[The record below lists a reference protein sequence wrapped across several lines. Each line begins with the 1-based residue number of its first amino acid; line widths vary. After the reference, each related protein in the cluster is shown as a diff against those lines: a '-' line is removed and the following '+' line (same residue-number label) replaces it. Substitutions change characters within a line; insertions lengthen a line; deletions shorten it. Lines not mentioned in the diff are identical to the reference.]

1 MKLYEINSE
10 LITLL
15 DRLEPDP
22 ETGEVPANY
31 EEIIE
36 EINAL
41 SLQREEILQY
51 LAKLVMN
58 LRSVAA
64 AIKEEETRLKKRREA
79 FEGREQRVMRVLDRE
94 CGGQT
99 TDLGIATLSY
109 RITSR
114 VDISDEASAVK
125 WLKEHDYTSAFKV
138 PEPTVYKAEVKKLIS
153 TGQEIPGCAL
163 IEDRACNLK

>member
-22 ETGEVPANY
+22 ETGEVPMDY
-31 EEIIE
+31 EKIIE

-41 SLQREEILQY
+41 AMRREEILQY

-58 LRSVAA
+58 LRSEAT
-64 AIKEEETRLKKRREA
+64 AIKEEEVRLKKRREG
-79 FEGREQRVMRVLDRE
+79 FESREERVMRVLDRE
-94 CGGQT
+94 CDGQT

-109 RITSR
+109 RRTSR
-114 VDISDEASAVK
+114 VEVSDEASVVK
-125 WLKEHDYTSAFKV
+125 WLKEHDYTSALRI

-153 TGQEIPGCAL
+153 DGQEIPGCAV
-163 IEDRACNLK
+163 IEDRSCSLK

>member
-109 RITSR
+109 RRTSR